1 MQCREFKEISE
12 AYLSDELLVE
22 TNLQVFGHLEN
33 CPKCRADF
41 AVRRELRAKIRGTV
55 KNSPEFQIDP
65 VFANRLSAN
74 LKEAALSESRW
85 HKILFAPKFLIP
97 GMASLLFAV
106 TLGYVFLTVP
116 NSQVEF
122 AQQSQN
128 NVIKGLTEISLKA
141 AGNHEDCALEKL
153 QMWEAMSSRDYA
165 EKAVYTEKVVK
176 SLRANFSENIEMLHA
191 HDCIFEGKLFT
202 HVILRKDGHIVSVF
216 FDKSDVMPEAGD
228 STMASIICEKEKGFQ
243 IASFQKDK
251 QAIFVISDLSE
262 TENLSIAR
270 TLSDAFSA

>member
-1 MQCREFKEISE
+1 M
-12 AYLSDELLVE
+12 
-22 TNLQVFGHLEN
+22 
-33 CPKCRADF
+33 P
-41 AVRRELRAKIRGTV
+41 
-55 KNSPEFQIDP
+55 
-65 VFANRLSAN
+65 
-74 LKEAALSESRW
+74 
-85 HKILFAPKFLIP
+85 P
-97 GMASLLFAV
+97 GIIHGFFSI
-106 TLGYVFLTVP
+106 VP

-153 QMWEAMSSRDYA
+153 QMWEAMSKRDYA

-202 HVILRKDGHIVSVF
+202 HVILRKDDHIVSVF
-216 FDKSDVMPEAGD
+216 FDKSDVMPEVGD

-243 IASFQKDK
+243 MASFQKDK